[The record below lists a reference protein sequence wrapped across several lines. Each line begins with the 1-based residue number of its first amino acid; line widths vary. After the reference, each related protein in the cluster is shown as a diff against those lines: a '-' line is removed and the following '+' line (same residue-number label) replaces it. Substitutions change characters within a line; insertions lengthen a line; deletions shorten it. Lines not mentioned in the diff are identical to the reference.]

1 MDGRALTQ
9 FWTQVLDTAAEAVE
23 AAARAHTLSPAECSL
38 ERTRI
43 AADRSW
49 LGGAHVEKLVA
60 PLP

>member
-9 FWTQVLDTAAEAVE
+9 SWTHALDLAAGAVE

-43 AADRSW
+43 AADRAW
-49 LGGAHVEKLVA
+49 LGGAHVERLVT